1 MTANVKT
8 PQVLDSF
15 ALLAFLNKEPGF
27 EQVRTLL
34 RTAEAAGEPLLMN
47 EINVGEVFYIIA
59 KARSLEKAEDF
70 LHRLATLPIQPVS
83 NTFPDVLAA
92 ARVKAQ
98 FPLSY
103 ADAFAVSTA
112 LRSQAI
118 VITGDPEFHTVEH
131 LVEILWL

>member
-1 MTANVKT
+1 MTENVKT
-8 PQVLDSF
+8 PKVLDSF
-15 ALLAFLNKEPGF
+15 ALLAFLNKEAGF

-34 RTAEAAGEPLLMN
+34 YTAEAAGEPLLMN

-70 LHRLATLPIQPVS
+70 LHRLATLPIKPVS
-83 NTFPDVLAA
+83 NTFPDVLEA

-112 LRSQAI
+112 LRAQAI
-118 VITGDPEFHTVEH
+118 VITGDPEFHTVAH

>member
-1 MTANVKT
+1 MPANAKT
-8 PQVLDSF
+8 PKVLDSF
-15 ALLAFLNKEPGF
+15 ALLAFLNREPGF
-27 EQVRTLL
+27 EKVRTLL
-34 RTAEAAGEPLLMN
+34 RTAETASEPLLMN

-83 NTFPDVLAA
+83 NVFPDVLEA

-112 LRSQAI
+112 LRLQAI

>member
-8 PQVLDSF
+8 PKVLDSF
-15 ALLAFLNKEPGF
+15 ALLAFLNKEAGF

-83 NTFPDVLAA
+83 NTFSDVLAA

-118 VITGDPEFHTVEH
+118 IITGDPEFHTVEH

>member
-1 MTANVKT
+1 
-8 PQVLDSF
+8 
-15 ALLAFLNKEPGF
+15 
-27 EQVRTLL
+27 
-34 RTAEAAGEPLLMN
+34 MN

-83 NTFPDVLAA
+83 NTFPDVLEA

-131 LVEILWL
+131 LVEIAWL